1 MVNVNSLVERINAVA
16 ADTNIED
23 VSARFKLLKAAQDL
37 VSALKAPDQF
47 VADMAFSPYHYT
59 AVRLALE
66 LGIFEKL
73 VAAGR
78 PLPITELAASRTAD
92 TQLVLR
98 IARSLVGTGFLS
110 DARTA
115 DGRNGFAITAVGRQA
130 IVPCARAG
138 LIFQ

>member
-1 MVNVNSLVERINAVA
+1 M
-16 ADTNIED
+16 T
-23 VSARFKLLKAAQDL
+23 
-37 VSALKAPDQF
+37 APDQF

-78 PLPITELAASRTAD
+78 PLPVTELAASRTAD
-92 TQLVLR
+92 AQLVLR
-98 IARSLVGTGFLS
+98 IARSWVGTGFLS
-110 DARTA
+110 VVRSS
-115 DGRNGFAITAVGRQA
+115 DGMFGFAITAVGRQA